1 MDDDVRPMS
10 ERELPPIVTIDSIAH
25 DDDIIFCDVRWY
37 LDRTPGRQK
46 FNEGHLPGAIF
57 VDLDEHLATLPQKT
71 QGRHPMPAAASF
83 AASMGALGIS
93 HQDRVVAY
101 DDSGGMSAGRL
112 VWMLRILGQQAAL
125 LDGGLHAWS
134 GDLEAGPRDR
144 QAVDHP
150 IRPWPPRLL
159 VDADEAAVAGTDP
172 KRVLID
178 SRNPD
183 RYFGDNEPVD
193 PQAGHIPGAIN
204 LPFGDNLTGDGW
216 FRTPQQLRAHFE
228 EAGLVDGDVP
238 VMYCGSGVSACNN
251 LLAFEHAGLGQ
262 AVLYAG
268 SWSQWSND
276 QDRPVETT

>member
-1 MDDDVRPMS
+1 
-10 ERELPPIVTIDSIAH
+10 
-25 DDDIIFCDVRWY
+25 
-37 LDRTPGRQK
+37 
-46 FNEGHLPGAIF
+46 
-57 VDLDEHLATLPQKT
+57 
-71 QGRHPMPAAASF
+71 
-83 AASMGALGIS
+83 
-93 HQDRVVAY
+93 
-101 DDSGGMSAGRL
+101 
-112 VWMLRILGQQAAL
+112 
-125 LDGGLHAWS
+125 
-134 GDLEAGPRDR
+134 
-144 QAVDHP
+144 
-150 IRPWPPRLL
+150 L

-172 KRVLID
+172 NRVLID

-228 EAGLVDGDVP
+228 QAGLVDGDVP